1 MINTD
6 TVISEA
12 IQKKI
17 FNYAESYNL
26 EPNLIELSSDVWS
39 RLQAE
44 SYFYKVI
51 SIKGIILFM
60 GKLVSILTEGEK
72 IIRVGYME

>member
-1 MINTD
+1 MVNTEN
-6 TVISEA
+6 VISEA
-12 IQKKI
+12 IQRKI
-17 FNYAESYNL
+17 FNYVESHNL
-26 EPNLIELSSDVWS
+26 EPNLIELSPNVWS

-51 SIKGIILFM
+51 SIKGVILFM
-60 GKLVSILTEGEK
+60 GKRISILTEGDN